1 MAKRL
6 AVYTS
11 SLIVLVSIMG
21 CLRPKPATA
30 TAQEISP
37 SVSETA
43 PPVTDNLK
51 PDEGAPPLTQ
61 PDAAAT
67 APAEPDKAE
76 PEANEPPTAQAIP
89 ARGPGG
95 LVTDDPND
103 ATPAES
109 PPRQIEPNNLDPGP
123 IEPNE
128 GTPVVPE
135 PNQAE
140 PNDLKPAKVE
150 PDKVD
155 ANNIEPVKIEPNDVD
170 ANNIEPIKMAPAI
183 PARGPGGLE
192 TEPND
197 PNARSAVSFHNKCAG
212 ILKTYVNGNGMV
224 DYKTLSRKRLE
235 LKSLFDD
242 FDQLDPNEYEKWSKE
257 DKIALWINAY
267 NIQMLDIIA
276 RNYPVKPISRFHSV
290 LWGPNS
296 VRHIEGKWTR
306 YKFLVMDEVFT
317 LSQIEQRF
325 FREEFQEPRVF
336 LALTRASLSS
346 PPLRNEP
353 YYGYKL
359 YKQLDDQVRKFL
371 ANPLAFSIDKE
382 KGKVY
387 LSALF
392 QKTVYGGQFVGKYGT
407 DKKFKQKETETA
419 AVLNF
424 ISNYVSEEVKS
435 YLELGNYT
443 VQFIGYNWT
452 INDGSQ

>member
-11 SLIVLVSIMG
+11 SLIVLVSIIG

-30 TAQEISP
+30 TAQAP
-37 SVSETA
+37 STSKAELT
-43 PPVTDNLK
+43 PPVTDDLK
-51 PDEGAPPLTQ
+51 PDEGAPPVTQ

-76 PEANEPPTAQAIP
+76 PEANEHPMAQAI
-89 ARGPGG
+89 

-103 ATPAES
+103 VAPAES
-109 PPRQIEPNNLDPGP
+109 PPRQIEPNNLEPGP
-123 IEPNE
+123 IEPNQSA
-128 GTPVVPE
+128 PVVPE

-140 PNDLKPAKVE
+140 PNDLEPAKVE

-155 ANNIEPVKIEPNDVD
+155 ANNVEPVKVEPNDVD
-170 ANNIEPIKMAPAI
+170 ANNVEPIKMAPAI
-183 PARGPGGLE
+183 LE
-192 TEPND
+192 AEPND
-197 PNARSAVSFHNKCAG
+197 PNAASAVSFHNKCAG
-212 ILKTYVNGNGMV
+212 ILKSFVDENGMV
-224 DYKTLSRKRLE
+224 DYKTLSRKRLD

-242 FDQLDPNEYEKWSKE
+242 FDQLDPNEYNKWSKE
-257 DKIALWINAY
+257 DKIALRINAY
-267 NIQMLDIIA
+267 NIQMLDIIT
-276 RNYPVKPISRFHSV
+276 RNYPIKPSSRV
-290 LWGPNS
+290 LLVFPGWGPNS
-296 VRHIEGKWTR
+296 TRHIDGIWNK

-325 FREEFQEPRVF
+325 FRKEFQEPRVF

-346 PPLRNEP
+346 PPLRDEP

-371 ANPLAFSIDKE
+371 ASPLAFRIDKE

-392 QKTVYGGQFVGKYGT
+392 QKTFYGGQFVGKYGT
-407 DKKFKQKETETA
+407 DKKFKQEETETA

>member
-11 SLIVLVSIMG
+11 SLIVLVSIIG

-30 TAQEISP
+30 TAQVLSP
-37 SVSETA
+37 SRSEPA
-43 PPVTDNLK
+43 PAVMNNLK
-51 PDEGAPPLTQ
+51 PDEGAQPVTQ
-61 PDAAAT
+61 PDAAVT

-76 PEANEPPTAQAIP
+76 PDVNEPPMAQAIP

-103 ATPAES
+103 VAPAES
-109 PPRQIEPNNLDPGP
+109 PPRQIEPNNLEPGP
-123 IEPNE
+123 IEPNQSA
-128 GTPVVPE
+128 PVVPE
-135 PNQAE
+135 PNRAE

-155 ANNIEPVKIEPNDVD
+155 ANAIESPGPPGPWRGWRAPPAKVEPNVVD
-170 ANNIEPIKMAPAI
+170 TNNVKPSA
-183 PARGPGGLE
+183 

-197 PNARSAVSFHNKCAG
+197 PNAASAVAFHNKCAG
-212 ILKTYVNGNGMV
+212 VLKSFVDENGMV
-224 DYKTLSRKRLE
+224 DYKTLSRKRLD

-242 FDQLDPNEYEKWSKE
+242 FDQLDPNEYNKWSKE
-257 DKIALWINAY
+257 DKMALWINAY

-276 RNYPVKPISRFHSV
+276 RNYPIKPISRFHSV

-296 VRHIEGKWTR
+296 VRHIEGTWTR

-317 LSQIEQRF
+317 LSEIEERF
-325 FREEFQEPRVF
+325 FRKEFQEPRVF

-371 ANPLAFSIDKE
+371 ANPSAFSMDKE

-392 QKTVYGGQFVGKYGT
+392 QKTFYGGQFVGKYGT

>member
-1 MAKRL
+1 
-6 AVYTS
+6 
-11 SLIVLVSIMG
+11 
-21 CLRPKPATA
+21 
-30 TAQEISP
+30 
-37 SVSETA
+37 
-43 PPVTDNLK
+43 
-51 PDEGAPPLTQ
+51 
-61 PDAAAT
+61 
-67 APAEPDKAE
+67 
-76 PEANEPPTAQAIP
+76 
-89 ARGPGG
+89 
-95 LVTDDPND
+95 VTDDSND
-103 ATPAES
+103 VAPQAADTPAAES
-109 PPRQIEPNNLDPGP
+109 RHRRIEPNSLDPGP

-128 GTPVVPE
+128 GTPVAPE

-150 PDKVD
+150 PDKTD
-155 ANNIEPVKIEPNDVD
+155 ANNIESPGWRAPPVKVEPNVVD
-170 ANNIEPIKMAPAI
+170 TNSVKPVS
-183 PARGPGGLE
+183 

-197 PNARSAVSFHNKCAG
+197 PNAASAVAFHNKCAG
-212 ILKTYVNGNGMV
+212 ILKSFVDENGMV
-224 DYKTLSRKRLE
+224 DYKTLSRKRLD

-242 FDQLDPNEYEKWSKE
+242 FDQLDPNEYNKWSKE
-257 DKIALWINAY
+257 DKIALWINAS

-290 LWGPNS
+290 LWGPKS
-296 VRHIEGKWTR
+296 VRHIEGKWTK

-317 LSQIEQRF
+317 LSEIEERF
-325 FREEFQEPRVF
+325 FRKEFQEPRVF

-359 YKQLDDQVRKFL
+359 YKQLDEQVRKFL

-392 QKTVYGGQFVGKYGT
+392 QKTWCGGQFVGKYGT

>member
-1 MAKRL
+1 M
-6 AVYTS
+6 S
-11 SLIVLVSIMG
+11 SLIVLVSIIG

-30 TAQEISP
+30 QAPSP
-37 SVSETA
+37 SMSEPT
-43 PPVTDNLK
+43 PPVMDNLK
-51 PDEGAPPLTQ
+51 PDEGAQPVTQ
-61 PDAAAT
+61 PDAAAN

-76 PEANEPPTAQAIP
+76 PDVNEPPT
-89 ARGPGG
+89 
-95 LVTDDPND
+95 DDPNHV
-103 ATPAES
+103 APAES
-109 PPRQIEPNNLDPGP
+109 PPRQIEPNNIEPGP
-123 IEPNE
+123 IEPNQSA
-128 GTPVVPE
+128 PVVPE
-135 PNQAE
+135 PNQAD

-155 ANNIEPVKIEPNDVD
+155 ANHIEPVKVEPNDVD
-170 ANNIEPIKMAPAI
+170 ANNVEPIKTAPAI
-183 PARGPGGLE
+183 LE

-197 PNARSAVSFHNKCAG
+197 PNAASAVSFHNKCAG
-212 ILKTYVNGNGMV
+212 ILKSFVDENGMV
-224 DYKTLSRKRLE
+224 DYKTLSRKRLY

-242 FDQLDPNEYEKWSKE
+242 FDQLDPNEYNKWSKE
-257 DKIALWINAY
+257 DKMALWINAY

-317 LSQIEQRF
+317 LSEIEQRF
-325 FREEFQEPRVF
+325 FRKEFQEPRVF

-371 ANPLAFSIDKE
+371 SSPLAFSIDKE

-392 QKTVYGGQFVGKYGT
+392 QKTDYGGQFVGKYGT
-407 DKKFKQKETETA
+407 DKKFKQKEAETA

>member
-1 MAKRL
+1 
-6 AVYTS
+6 
-11 SLIVLVSIMG
+11 
-21 CLRPKPATA
+21 
-30 TAQEISP
+30 
-37 SVSETA
+37 
-43 PPVTDNLK
+43 VTDNLK
-51 PDEGAPPLTQ
+51 PDEGAQPVTR

-76 PEANEPPTAQAIP
+76 PDANEPPMAQAIP
-89 ARGPGG
+89 ASGPGG
-95 LVTDDPND
+95 PVADGPND
-103 ATPAES
+103 VAPAES
-109 PPRQIEPNNLDPGP
+109 PPQQIEPNSLEPGP

-128 GTPVVPE
+128 GMPVVPE

-155 ANNIEPVKIEPNDVD
+155 ANNIEPVKVEPNVVD
-170 ANNIEPIKMAPAI
+170 ANNVEPIKVPPAI
-183 PARGPGGLE
+183 LE
-192 TEPND
+192 AEPND
-197 PNARSAVSFHNKCAG
+197 PNAASAVSFHNKCAG
-212 ILKTYVNGNGMV
+212 ILKSFVDENGMV
-224 DYKTLSRKRLE
+224 DYKTLSRKRLD

-242 FDQLDPNEYEKWSKE
+242 FDQLDPNEYNKWSRE
-257 DKIALWINAY
+257 DKMALWINAY

-317 LSQIEQRF
+317 LSEIEQRF
-325 FREEFQEPRVF
+325 FRKEFQDPRVF

-371 ANPLAFSIDKE
+371 SSQSAFSIDKE

-392 QKTVYGGQFVGKYGT
+392 QKTDYGSQFVGKYGT

>member
-11 SLIVLVSIMG
+11 SLIVLVSIIG

-30 TAQEISP
+30 TAQAP
-37 SVSETA
+37 STSKAELT
-43 PPVTDNLK
+43 PPVTDDLK
-51 PDEGAPPLTQ
+51 PDEGAPPVTQ

-76 PEANEPPTAQAIP
+76 PEANEPPMTQAI
-89 ARGPGG
+89 

-103 ATPAES
+103 VAPAES
-109 PPRQIEPNNLDPGP
+109 PPRQIEPNNLEPGP
-123 IEPNE
+123 IEPNQSA
-128 GTPVVPE
+128 PVVPE

-140 PNDLKPAKVE
+140 PNDLEPAKVE

-155 ANNIEPVKIEPNDVD
+155 ANNVEPVKVEPNDVD
-170 ANNIEPIKMAPAI
+170 ANNVEPIKMAPAI
-183 PARGPGGLE
+183 LE
-192 TEPND
+192 AEPND
-197 PNARSAVSFHNKCAG
+197 PNAASAVSFHNKCAG
-212 ILKTYVNGNGMV
+212 ILKSFVDENGMV
-224 DYKTLSRKRLE
+224 DYKTLSRKRLD

-242 FDQLDPNEYEKWSKE
+242 FDQLDPNEYNKWSRE
-257 DKIALWINAY
+257 DKMALWINAY

-317 LSQIEQRF
+317 LSEIKERF
-325 FREEFQEPRVF
+325 FSKEFQEPRVF

-359 YKQLDDQVRKFL
+359 YKQLDEQVRKFL
-371 ANPLAFSIDKE
+371 ANPLAFGIDKE

-392 QKTVYGGQFVGKYGT
+392 QKTDYGDQFVGKYGT
-407 DKKFKQKETETA
+407 DKKFKQKEAETA

>member
-11 SLIVLVSIMG
+11 SLVVLVFIVG
-21 CLRPKPATA
+21 CLRSKAAT
-30 TAQEISP
+30 
-37 SVSETA
+37 VTA
-43 PPVTDNLK
+43 PVLDAHKAEHAAPVTGWAESDKVPPVETK
-51 PDEGAPPLTQ
+51 PDEFEPTQIEPADIAPAEAR
-61 PDAAAT
+61 PDAT
-67 APAEPDKAE
+67 ANAPVEPDKAE
-76 PEANEPPTAQAIP
+76 PEANEPPT
-89 ARGPGG
+89 
-95 LVTDDPND
+95 DNPND
-103 ATPAES
+103 VAPAES
-109 PPRQIEPNNLDPGP
+109 PPRQIEPNNVEPGP
-123 IEPNE
+123 MEPNQSA
-128 GTPVVPE
+128 PVVPE

-140 PNDLKPAKVE
+140 PNELKPAKVE
-150 PDKVD
+150 PGKID
-155 ANNIEPVKIEPNDVD
+155 ANNIEPVKVEPNVVD
-170 ANNIEPIKMAPAI
+170 TNNVKPIA
-183 PARGPGGLE
+183 

-197 PNARSAVSFHNKCAG
+197 PNAASAVSFHNKCAG
-212 ILKTYVNGNGMV
+212 ILKSFVSENGMV

-242 FDQLDPNEYEKWSKE
+242 FDELDPNEYNKWSKE
-257 DKIALWINAY
+257 DKMALWINVY

-290 LWGPNS
+290 LWGPSS
-296 VRHIEGKWTR
+296 VRHIEGKWTK

-317 LSQIEQRF
+317 LSEIEQRF
-325 FREEFQEPRVF
+325 FRKEFQEPRVF

-359 YKQLDDQVRKFL
+359 HKQLDDQVRKFL
-371 ANPLAFSIDKE
+371 SSPLAFGIDKE

-392 QKTVYGGQFVGKYGT
+392 QKTDYGGQFVGKYGT
-407 DKKFKQKETETA
+407 DKKFKQKETEIA

-435 YLELGNYT
+435 YLELGNYA

-452 INDGSQ
+452 INDAP

>member
-11 SLIVLVSIMG
+11 SLIVLISIIG

-30 TAQEISP
+30 TAQAPSP
-37 SVSETA
+37 SMSEPA

-51 PDEGAPPLTQ
+51 PDEGAQPVTQ

-67 APAEPDKAE
+67 APAGPDKTEPDV
-76 PEANEPPTAQAIP
+76 NEPPK
-89 ARGPGG
+89 
-95 LVTDDPND
+95 DDSND
-103 ATPAES
+103 VAPAES
-109 PPRQIEPNNLDPGP
+109 PPRQIEPNNLEPGP

-128 GTPVVPE
+128 GMPVVPE

-155 ANNIEPVKIEPNDVD
+155 ANNIELVKVEPNVVD
-170 ANNIEPIKMAPAI
+170 TNNVKPIA
-183 PARGPGGLE
+183 

-197 PNARSAVSFHNKCAG
+197 PNAASAVSFHNRCASV
-212 ILKTYVNGNGMV
+212 LKSFVDENGMV
-224 DYKTLSRKRLE
+224 DYKTLSRKRLD

-242 FDQLDPNEYEKWSKE
+242 FDQLDPNEYNKWSKE
-257 DKIALWINAY
+257 DKIALWINAS

-317 LSQIEQRF
+317 LSEIEQRF
-325 FREEFQEPRVF
+325 FRKEFQEPRVF
-336 LALTRASLSS
+336 LTLTRASLSS

-371 ANPLAFSIDKE
+371 ANPLAFGIDKE

-392 QKTVYGGQFVGKYGT
+392 QKTDYGGQFVGKYGT

>member
-1 MAKRL
+1 
-6 AVYTS
+6 
-11 SLIVLVSIMG
+11 
-21 CLRPKPATA
+21 
-30 TAQEISP
+30 
-37 SVSETA
+37 
-43 PPVTDNLK
+43 
-51 PDEGAPPLTQ
+51 
-61 PDAAAT
+61 
-67 APAEPDKAE
+67 
-76 PEANEPPTAQAIP
+76 
-89 ARGPGG
+89 
-95 LVTDDPND
+95 
-103 ATPAES
+103 
-109 PPRQIEPNNLDPGP
+109 
-123 IEPNE
+123 
-128 GTPVVPE
+128 VPE
-135 PNQAE
+135 PNKFE

-150 PDKVD
+150 PDKID
-155 ANNIEPVKIEPNDVD
+155 ANNIEPVKVEPNVVD
-170 ANNIEPIKMAPAI
+170 TNNVKPIA
-183 PARGPGGLE
+183 

-197 PNARSAVSFHNKCAG
+197 PNAASAVSFHNRCAG
-212 ILKTYVNGNGMV
+212 ILKSFVDENGMV
-224 DYKTLSRKRLE
+224 DYKTLSRKRLD

-242 FDQLDPNEYEKWSKE
+242 FDELDPNEYNKWSKE
-257 DKIALWINAY
+257 DKMALWINAY

-276 RNYPVKPISRFHSV
+276 RNYPIKPISRFHSV

-306 YKFLVMDEVFT
+306 YKFLVMDMVFT
-317 LSQIEQRF
+317 LSEIEERF
-325 FREEFQEPRVF
+325 FRKEFQEPRVF

-371 ANPLAFSIDKE
+371 ANPLAFGIDKE

-392 QKTVYGGQFVGKYGT
+392 QKTDYGGQFVGKYRT

>member
-11 SLIVLVSIMG
+11 SLIVLVSIIG

-30 TAQEISP
+30 TTRVP
-37 SVSETA
+37 SASEAEVA
-43 PPVTDNLK
+43 PPVADNLK
-51 PDEGAPPLTQ
+51 PDEGAQ
-61 PDAAAT
+61 PVTEPNAAAN
-67 APAEPDKAE
+67 APAEPDKAA
-76 PEANEPPTAQAIP
+76 PGVNEPPTAQAI
-89 ARGPGG
+89 

-103 ATPAES
+103 VAPAES
-109 PPRQIEPNNLDPGP
+109 PPRQIEPNNLEPGP

-128 GTPVVPE
+128 SAPVVPE

-155 ANNIEPVKIEPNDVD
+155 ANNIEPVKVEPNVVD
-170 ANNIEPIKMAPAI
+170 TNNVKPIA
-183 PARGPGGLE
+183 

-197 PNARSAVSFHNKCAG
+197 PNAASAVSFHNRCAG
-212 ILKTYVNGNGMV
+212 ILKAYVNGNGMV
-224 DYKTLSRKRLE
+224 DYKMLSRKRLD

-242 FDQLDPNEYEKWSKE
+242 FDQLDPNEYNKWSKE

-276 RNYPVKPISRFHSV
+276 RNYPIKPISRFHSV

-317 LSQIEQRF
+317 LSEIKERF
-325 FREEFQEPRVF
+325 FSKEFQDPRVF

-359 YKQLDDQVRKFL
+359 YKQLDEQVRKFL
-371 ANPLAFSIDKE
+371 ANPLAFGIDKE

-392 QKTVYGGQFVGKYGT
+392 QKTDYGDQFVGKYGT
-407 DKKFKQKETETA
+407 DKKFKQKEAETA

>member
-6 AVYTS
+6 VVYTS
-11 SLIVLVSIMG
+11 SLIVLVSIIG

-30 TAQEISP
+30 TARVPSP
-37 SVSETA
+37 SMSEPA

-51 PDEGAPPLTQ
+51 PDEGAQPVTQ
-61 PDAAAT
+61 PNAAAN
-67 APAEPDKAE
+67 APAKPDV
-76 PEANEPPTAQAIP
+76 NEPPT
-89 ARGPGG
+89 
-95 LVTDDPND
+95 DDPNHV
-103 ATPAES
+103 APAES
-109 PPRQIEPNNLDPGP
+109 PPRQIEPNNLEPGP
-123 IEPNE
+123 IEPNVS
-128 GTPVVPE
+128 TPVVPE

-155 ANNIEPVKIEPNDVD
+155 ANNIEPVKVEPNDVD

-183 PARGPGGLE
+183 LE

-197 PNARSAVSFHNKCAG
+197 PNTTSAVSFHNRCAG
-212 ILKTYVNGNGMV
+212 VLKSFVDENGMV

-235 LKSLFDD
+235 LKSLFGD
-242 FDQLDPNEYEKWSKE
+242 FDELDPNEYNKWSNE
-257 DKIALWINAY
+257 DKMALWINAY
-267 NIQMLDIIA
+267 NIQMLDIIT
-276 RNYPVKPISRFHSV
+276 RNYPIKPSSRV
-290 LWGPNS
+290 LLVFPGWGPNS
-296 VRHIEGKWTR
+296 TRHIDGIWNK
-306 YKFLVMDEVFT
+306 YKFMVMDEVFT
-317 LSQIEQRF
+317 LSEIEERF
-325 FREEFQEPRVF
+325 FRKEFQEPRVF

-371 ANPLAFSIDKE
+371 ANPSAFSMDKE

-392 QKTVYGGQFVGKYGT
+392 QKTFYGGQFVGKYGT